1 MNLIGKE
8 KDNGGPGNEIKGG
21 KYSTGEHT
29 IMQFFFLTGW
39 GAIIFTLIFSRIL
52 PSTLES
58 RINVLHVYLFLRV
71 FSVQHALIGT
81 NMFI

>member
-1 MNLIGKE
+1 MDCANLIVRE

-39 GAIIFTLIFSRIL
+39 GAIIFTLVFQGPFYQGCLGCSGI
-52 PSTLES
+52 PS
-58 RINVLHVYLFLRV
+58 FLDM
-71 FSVQHALIGT
+71 LYKY
-81 NMFI
+81 